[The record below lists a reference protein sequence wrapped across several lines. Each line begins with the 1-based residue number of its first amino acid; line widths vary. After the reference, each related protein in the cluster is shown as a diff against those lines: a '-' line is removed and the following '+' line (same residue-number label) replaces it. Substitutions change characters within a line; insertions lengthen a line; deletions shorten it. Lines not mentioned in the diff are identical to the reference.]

1 MSSKPCK
8 FYIGDSDTALDYNQ
22 MREYLF
28 KNPDFFEQGINPQI
42 SKTQIDEKATE
53 TGERTEVRKPDQETA
68 KAGQERGVSQGDSGQ
83 RGAQEVRQ
91 GEVPEVGGKGEEVT
105 DQQID
110 QAAQKA
116 GIKPK
121 NLRDL
126 YNINRDLFGLDRI
139 KSFASAVAMDR
150 MVGAMA
156 KRAGV
161 TKEQMYGRLEFR
173 KASEAFVKG
182 LSNRAKVLW
191 QIVGKN
197 AQLAQDVRDNLQV
210 ARGMEATEKDAKT
223 IRLAT
228 GWERGADGLW
238 RYEILDDLSL
248 DSIEK
253 GLDKEGVYGE
263 DVFVF
268 DFLSKDSQLIK
279 LYPQLQDI
287 KVIINRKNKDSKGS
301 YSAKNKAITL
311 NVKSFSK
318 PFVKGEGMAKLQST
332 LLHEIQ
338 HAIQDI
344 EGFAKGGSPSGLGS
358 VEALVKQAKKER
370 QKLGEKYNELEQ
382 EQSDLLK
389 IKNPNKEQQ
398 KRFEETIK
406 EQNKLEEDARLLKE
420 VEENPQNVS
429 ESKIQELA
437 YKGYKSL
444 AGEVEA
450 RNVQTRMGMTPEQR
464 RETLL
469 SETEDV
475 ARDEQIVLFQ
485 NSDGKARGAVMVS
498 LDGQAVIYAL
508 TDPNVSTPLHEMA
521 HVFEHYLTDAERAA
535 VQNWA
540 GTKAWDTQTSE
551 KFARGFEKYLAEGK
565 APTPALQKIFEK
577 FKQWLTD
584 IYNGITG
591 SEIDIELNEQMRD
604 IYAKMLGSEAATPT
618 TPPAAPKSELEALAE
633 EFGKEVEKTVSFD
646 DQIKEKKKNLKDLF
660 EKSKAARRGIG
671 INPYSRAK
679 AIAQADREFFNG
691 LIDLA
696 KLYVKQT
703 GATLKDFASKLGVD
717 PDNYVVQDAYNAA
730 LSGTIP
736 PKYSDAVQKANI
748 RSGKFKTSQATEKLA
763 QGLENQGRRKLA
775 KAIRKQGDYEVSD
788 QSDVSKDIDALIT
801 DIGMENAVGLLGEGV
816 LPFDAEV
823 ELASRWAGEL
833 DPLNVQAAEGR
844 DLTAEETAEYKRRF
858 KIYQENYGTEPAK
871 ALSQRQTSNKNI
883 PSMVV
888 EITKEETFT
897 KPQEKKMGTDP
908 TVPGSPINKASQ
920 VGKSVPAIRKDFFS
934 KVAALMQGETEG
946 LSVKDFTDKKV
957 REAFKTLLNF
967 GRLAG
972 KDAKESLR
980 ELLDRVKN
988 EGLLGVENT
997 REQVR
1002 EIVKGAINDIN
1013 GRLKKPMSA
1022 SEINKTTDA
1031 FMDVYE
1037 DLAGKRIE
1045 QEIEKVFGEAKKR
1058 NFSKSANPKIARAI
1072 LYGALDDADLRN
1084 QFAAKFGLPT
1094 LTPQNAAKL
1103 TQLAQAVANAPS
1115 GFQKVVATNALNAYV
1130 SMLQSKAKPGLS
1142 RYMIYG
1148 SDFLSYYLNN
1158 ILANFNTINRA
1169 VFGNISRL
1177 FEIVAGRAIR
1187 GDFSWAK
1194 LVAKKIPSV
1203 DVPYVENGVQK
1214 TQKVSMKVVR
1224 DNFLAAARGN
1234 PKLAHL
1240 MSGGLPEAEAKIR
1253 AASTRRERM
1262 LRRAFTVPANRALS
1276 VTDALTTRIPE
1287 VITYQQVYKELLKDW
1302 YKNQGITVSRQQ
1314 LQDDIDFLLSPE
1326 PSAVV
1331 SAGQQAMSEIRNGLL
1346 WQQLGLP
1353 SNYEFPTAE
1362 SLKGAKAFTS
1372 KDAKIY
1378 LEYLTRMYEILYSNR
1393 AQKLVDLQVMRGLQ
1407 VDPESEAKQTAIDEY
1422 VASVTNEIV
1431 FFGTPRGSA
1440 GDIARGLTRIS
1451 NSMPVL
1457 KYTSFFPLFI
1467 NATLN
1472 GAGLAVKMTPGLN
1485 AVQLL
1490 KYKATGKR
1498 GFGKKEFDY
1507 DFLAKTDQAKMAGT
1521 VAVTTVLAAGATALF
1536 RYLYDDEDEKRKA
1549 INEGKATIIT
1559 PVQFTA
1565 EQRTAFKTATGELL
1579 KEGFIYING
1588 EPVYNYRDSP
1598 FIGFFAAVEY
1608 MTNYGTFKRGIDLNP
1623 QTDMENPNQIYVE
1636 DDPETM
1642 SAIGGYMLNTYIT
1655 LSNISALRELG
1666 QTVNDLFNVRSTDK
1680 GKKIDEK
1687 AVDALKKSS
1696 ANFARNLVPY
1706 SRMQMQIKNFYD
1718 SFNGDYKL
1726 AGQTFSEKLAVGTM
1740 LEDAIVKS
1748 AMTDPFGRE
1757 LPEMLN
1763 FVNPLGINVLEVG
1776 GGKIVSIFDKAY
1788 QNDPYMQMHLSHNF
1802 APRTSSS
1809 ITIPVNVDEEEVDIG
1824 TEEELKSEMAK
1835 LSGKKEIKNIK
1846 PKISDFEE
1854 SGYSYNLSLEA
1865 SEVMS
1870 INKLRGEY
1878 VKKIFDTGDNKAL
1891 LKDMKNYDYRK
1902 LMTSVYEAAQQ
1913 RAIIKNHP
1921 DLVGMGYKTAY
1932 ENKLSSIVSKYGLDL
1947 PDELYDYE

>member
-110 QAAQKA
+110 QAAPA
-116 GIKPK
+116 AAAAAAP
-121 NLRDL
+121 RPSSTDP
-126 YNINRDLFGLDRI
+126 R
-139 KSFASAVAMDR
+139 VAD
-150 MVGAMA
+150 
-156 KRAGV
+156 
-161 TKEQMYGRLEFR
+161 
-173 KASEAFVKG
+173 
-182 LSNRAKVLW
+182 
-191 QIVGKN
+191 
-197 AQLAQDVRDNLQV
+197 
-210 ARGMEATEKDAKT
+210 
-223 IRLAT
+223 
-228 GWERGADGLW
+228 
-238 RYEILDDLSL
+238 
-248 DSIEK
+248 IEK
-253 GLDKEGVYGE
+253 RREAE
-263 DVFVF
+263 R
-268 DFLSKDSQLIK
+268 S
-279 LYPQLQDI
+279 LQI
-287 KVIINRKNKDSKGS
+287 EKNFRQGS
-301 YSAKNKAITL
+301 YS
-311 NVKSFSK
+311 
-318 PFVKGEGMAKLQST
+318 
-332 LLHEIQ
+332 
-338 HAIQDI
+338 
-344 EGFAKGGSPSGLGS
+344 GFK
-358 VEALVKQAKKER
+358 
-370 QKLGEKYNELEQ
+370 
-382 EQSDLLK
+382 
-389 IKNPNKEQQ
+389 
-398 KRFEETIK
+398 
-406 EQNKLEEDARLLKE
+406 LKE
-420 VEENPQNVS
+420 IDD
-429 ESKIQELA
+429 KYDAELA
-437 YKGYKSL
+437 ALKAES
-444 AGEVEA
+444 
-450 RNVQTRMGMTPEQR
+450 T
-464 RETLL
+464 
-469 SETEDV
+469 SV
-475 ARDEQIVLFQ
+475 A
-485 NSDGKARGAVMVS
+485 
-498 LDGQAVIYAL
+498 
-508 TDPNVSTPLHEMA
+508 
-521 HVFEHYLTDAERAA
+521 
-535 VQNWA
+535 
-540 GTKAWDTQTSE
+540 
-551 KFARGFEKYLAEGK
+551 
-565 APTPALQKIFEK
+565 
-577 FKQWLTD
+577 
-584 IYNGITG
+584 
-591 SEIDIELNEQMRD
+591 
-604 IYAKMLGSEAATPT
+604 
-618 TPPAAPKSELEALAE
+618 PPAAPKSELEALAE
-633 EFGKEVEKTVSFD
+633 EFGKEVEKTMSIED
-646 DQIKEKKKNLKDLF
+646 KIKESKKNVKDLF
-660 EKSKAARRGIG
+660 EKAKAARRGIG

-679 AIAQADREFFNG
+679 AIAQADREFFNA

-696 KLYVKQT
+696 RDYVKQA
-703 GATLKDFASKLGVD
+703 GANIKDFAKKLGVD
-717 PDNYVVQDAYNAA
+717 EDNYVVQDAYNAA

-775 KAIRKQGDYEVSD
+775 KAIRKQGDYEVSN

-823 ELASRWAGEL
+823 EIVSRWAGEL
-833 DPLNVQAAEGR
+833 DPLNIMAAEGR
-844 DLTAEETAEYKRRF
+844 EPTAEETAEYKRRF

-1177 FEIVAGRAIR
+1177 FEIAAGRAIR

-1378 LEYLTRMYEILYSNR
+1378 LEYLTRMYEILHSNK

-1407 VDPESEAKQTAIDEY
+1407 VDPESEAKQAAIDEY

-1507 DFLAKTDQAKMAGT
+1507 DFLAKSDQAKMAGT

-1536 RYLYDDEDEKRKA
+1536 KYLYDDEDEKRKA

-1809 ITIPVNVDEEEVDIG
+1809 ITIPVNVDVTTPEVITEEGKEEVDIG

-1835 LSGKKEIKNIK
+1835 LSGKKEIKNLK

>member
-68 KAGQERGVSQGDSGQ
+68 KAGQERGISEGDSGQ

-91 GEVPEVGGKGEEVT
+91 GEVPEVSGKGEDVT
-105 DQQID
+105 TP
-110 QAAQKA
+110 QAE
-116 GIKPK
+116 P
-121 NLRDL
+121 
-126 YNINRDLFGLDRI
+126 
-139 KSFASAVAMDR
+139 AV
-150 MVGAMA
+150 
-156 KRAGV
+156 
-161 TKEQMYGRLEFR
+161 T
-173 KASEAFVKG
+173 
-182 LSNRAKVLW
+182 
-191 QIVGKN
+191 
-197 AQLAQDVRDNLQV
+197 
-210 ARGMEATEKDAKT
+210 
-223 IRLAT
+223 
-228 GWERGADGLW
+228 
-238 RYEILDDLSL
+238 
-248 DSIEK
+248 
-253 GLDKEGVYGE
+253 
-263 DVFVF
+263 
-268 DFLSKDSQLIK
+268 
-279 LYPQLQDI
+279 
-287 KVIINRKNKDSKGS
+287 
-301 YSAKNKAITL
+301 
-311 NVKSFSK
+311 
-318 PFVKGEGMAKLQST
+318 
-332 LLHEIQ
+332 
-338 HAIQDI
+338 
-344 EGFAKGGSPSGLGS
+344 
-358 VEALVKQAKKER
+358 
-370 QKLGEKYNELEQ
+370 
-382 EQSDLLK
+382 
-389 IKNPNKEQQ
+389 
-398 KRFEETIK
+398 
-406 EQNKLEEDARLLKE
+406 
-420 VEENPQNVS
+420 
-429 ESKIQELA
+429 
-437 YKGYKSL
+437 
-444 AGEVEA
+444 
-450 RNVQTRMGMTPEQR
+450 
-464 RETLL
+464 
-469 SETEDV
+469 
-475 ARDEQIVLFQ
+475 
-485 NSDGKARGAVMVS
+485 
-498 LDGQAVIYAL
+498 
-508 TDPNVSTPLHEMA
+508 
-521 HVFEHYLTDAERAA
+521 AA
-535 VQNWA
+535 A
-540 GTKAWDTQTSE
+540 PA
-551 KFARGFEKYLAEGK
+551 A
-565 APTPALQKIFEK
+565 APTAPPP
-577 FKQWLTD
+577 T
-584 IYNGITG
+584 TPTPTP
-591 SEIDIELNEQMRD
+591 
-604 IYAKMLGSEAATPT
+604 TPT

-633 EFGKEVEKTVSFD
+633 EFGKEVERTVSFD
-646 DQIKEKKKNLKDLF
+646 DQIKDKKKNLKDLF
-660 EKSKAARRGIG
+660 EKSKAARRGVG

-679 AIAQADREFFNG
+679 AIAQAYREFFNG

-696 KLYVKQT
+696 KLYVKQA
-703 GATLKDFASKLGVD
+703 GATLKDFASKIGVD

-748 RSGKFKTSQATEKLA
+748 RTGKFKTSQSAEKLA
-763 QGLENQGRRKLA
+763 QGLEKQGKKKLA
-775 KAIRKQGDYEVSD
+775 DAIRKKGKYEVSN

-801 DIGMENAVGLLGEGV
+801 DIGMEDAVGLLGDGV

-833 DPLNVQAAEGR
+833 DPLNIMAAEGR
-844 DLTAEETAEYKRRF
+844 EPTAEETAEYKRRF

-871 ALSQRQTSNKNI
+871 GLSQRQTSNKNI

-908 TVPGSPINKASQ
+908 TVPGSPMNKISQ
-920 VGKSVPAIRKDFFS
+920 VGKKVNDIRKDIFS
-934 KVAALMQGETEG
+934 KIAGLIQGETEG
-946 LSVKDFTDKKV
+946 LTANDFTDKKV

-972 KDAKESLR
+972 KDAKEALR
-980 ELLDRVKN
+980 DLMDRVKN

-1002 EIVKGAINDIN
+1002 EIVNGALNDIN
-1013 GRLKKPMSA
+1013 GRLKVPMSA
-1022 SEINKTTDA
+1022 SEIKKTTDA
-1031 FMDVYE
+1031 FMQVYE
-1037 DLAGKRIE
+1037 DLAAKRIE
-1045 QEIEKVFGEAKKR
+1045 KEIEKTFAEEKKR
-1058 NFSKSANPKIARAI
+1058 TFSKSANPKIARAI
-1072 LYGALDDADLRN
+1072 LYGSLDDADLRN
-1084 QFAAKFGLPT
+1084 KFAAKFGLPS
-1094 LTPQNAAKL
+1094 LTDDNAAKL

-1214 TQKVSMKVVR
+1214 TQKVPMKVVR

-1302 YKNQGITVSRQQ
+1302 YKNQGVTVSRQQ

-1378 LEYLTRMYEILYSNR
+1378 LEYLTRMYEILHSNR

-1536 RYLYDDEDEKRKA
+1536 KYLYDDEDEKRKA

-1565 EQRTAFKTATGELL
+1565 EQRTMFPNM

-1809 ITIPVNVDEEEVDIG
+1809 ITIPVNVDVTTPEVITEEGKEEVDIG

-1835 LSGKKEIKNIK
+1835 LSGKKEIKNLK

-1878 VKKIFDTGDNKAL
+1878 VKKIFDTGDNMAL
-1891 LKDMKNYDYRK
+1891 LKEMKNYDYRK
-1902 LMTSVYEAAQQ
+1902 LMISVYEAAQQ